1 MAITDPI
8 PNSPF
13 YSPQTNALSTPQGNV
28 IAGSG
33 VSVDQFGIMNVA
45 SALGGTVTAV
55 TAGTGLSGG
64 TITVSGT
71 IDLVPAAVGVLGGIK
86 PGANLTILPDGTLNA
101 LPPGTGTINSITVG
115 TGLSGGGPGPAV
127 SINLLPASYTQFGG
141 VVVDPTG
148 GINVVGAQM

>member
-28 IAGSG
+28 IAGLG

-71 IDLVPAAVGVLGGIK
+71 INLVPATVGTLGGIK

-115 TGLSGGGPGPAV
+115 TGLSGGWCRSSGNNQSVCSFNYAV
-127 SINLLPASYTQFGG
+127 WWSY
-141 VVVDPTG
+141 
-148 GINVVGAQM
+148 NWCWY